1 MERVRAGELA
11 LIEFQPF
18 GNPRHS
24 VGGGLTPFQIFDNI
38 EHISYNYRMKLTT
51 KVKLQPEPEQYQAL
65 LKTLETANTACNQ
78 ISNVAW
84 QNNIFSQFK
93 IHKLVYYDIKE
104 QFELTAQ
111 VVVRCISKVAD
122 AYKLDKK
129 TKRSF
134 KPYGAIAYDARILRW
149 YVDKQEVSIWTVGGR
164 KRIPFVCGPRQL
176 ELLQN
181 QRGESDLALID
192 GEFYLFATC
201 EVETPELQDVE
212 DVLGVDLG
220 IKNIA
225 TTSDGEKFAGNHL
238 NNVRRRRRRQRKKI
252 QAVGTKS
259 ARRKLKKL
267 SGKEKRFATHTNH
280 VISKQIVEQAQRT
293 KRAIALE
300 ELKGIRDRVRARKSQ
315 RDDLHSWSFR
325 QLGEFIKY
333 KAEWAGVPVIF
344 VDPRYTSQECS
355 VCGHIDKRNRKT
367 QEHFQ
372 CLRCGHVANADIDA
386 ARVIASRAAVSLP
399 IVSDARP
406 VGLA

>member
-1 MERVRAGELA
+1 
-11 LIEFQPF
+11 
-18 GNPRHS
+18 
-24 VGGGLTPFQIFDNI
+24 
-38 EHISYNYRMKLTT
+38 MKLTA
-51 KVKLQPEPEQYQAL
+51 KVKLQPTPEQHRAL
-65 LKTLETANTACNQ
+65 LETLETANAACNQ
-78 ISNVAW
+78 INDMAW
-84 QNNIFSQFK
+84 QNGVFSQFK
-93 IHKLVYYDIKE
+93 IHKLIYYNIKK
-104 QFELTAQ
+104 QFNLTAQ

-129 TKRSF
+129 SKRTF
-134 KPYGAIAYDARILRW
+134 KSHGAIAYDARILHW
-149 YVDKQEVSIWTVGGR
+149 YVDKQEVSIWTVDGR
-164 KRIPFVCGPRQL
+164 QRIPFVCDPRQL

-201 EVETPELQDVE
+201 EVETPEPQDVE
-212 DVLGVDLG
+212 GVLGVDLG

-238 NNVRRRRRRQRKKI
+238 NNVRRRRRRQRKNI
-252 QAVGTKS
+252 QKVGTRS

-300 ELKGIRDRVRARKSQ
+300 ELKGIRGRVRARKSQ
-315 RDDLHSWSFR
+315 RDDLHSWSFS

-333 KAEWAGVPVIF
+333 KAECAGVPIIYI
-344 VDPRYTSQECS
+344 DPAYTSQECS
-355 VCGHIDKRNRKT
+355 ICGYIDKRNRKT

-372 CLRCGHVANADIDA
+372 CLRCGNVANADIDA
-386 ARVIASRAAVSLP
+386 ARVIASRAAVNLP

-406 VGLA
+406 VGRA